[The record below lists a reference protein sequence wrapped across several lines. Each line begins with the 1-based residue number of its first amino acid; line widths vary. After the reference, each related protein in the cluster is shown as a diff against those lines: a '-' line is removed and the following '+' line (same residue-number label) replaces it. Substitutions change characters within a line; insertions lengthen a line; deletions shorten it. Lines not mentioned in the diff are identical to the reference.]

1 MENRS
6 FALLTGLFTLLLGAA
21 LAATFIW
28 FRGDS
33 RDYDQ
38 YLVSSHLPVNGLYPQ
53 AAVRF
58 RGVEIGKVEK
68 VYLDPQNPRN
78 VLIRISVDHSIKITK
93 GTFAQLG
100 YQGVTGIAH
109 VLLDDEGKEPEPL
122 PRPPEGLPTIIV
134 RGNVFDDLVENSKLL
149 LKQAGTLMDRLNGI
163 VGDDNQGRL
172 ERTLANFE
180 KASEQ
185 LEPALKSIPQV
196 AEHARQVAEGAHK
209 LLGEENQQSIR
220 RSLDNLEQATEAF
233 VPVAQDSREVLA
245 NMKSLSD
252 KLDRISTELSA
263 EVTEKT
269 LPRIND
275 LVDQLDRDSRDFR
288 RLVLQIEREPQSL
301 VFGRRPVQ
309 PGPGEP
315 GFTEGRK

>member
-6 FALLTGLFTLLLGAA
+6 YALLTGLFTLLLGAA

-28 FRGDS
+28 FRGDN
-33 RDYDQ
+33 RDYDE
-38 YLVSSHLPVNGLYPQ
+38 YLVSSSLPVNGLYPQ

-68 VYLDPQNPRN
+68 VFLDPQDPRN
-78 VLIRISVDHSIKITK
+78 VLIRISVDHSIKITR

-109 VLLDDEGKEPEPL
+109 VLLDDEGNDPEPITW
-122 PRPPEGLPTIIV
+122 PPEGLPTIVV
-134 RGNVFDDLVENSKLL
+134 RGNVFDDLVESGKTL
-149 LKQAGTLMDRLNGI
+149 LKQASTLMDRLNGI
-163 VGDDNQGRL
+163 VGEDNQSRL
-172 ERTLANFE
+172 EQTLANFE
-180 KASEQ
+180 KASAQ
-185 LEPALKSIPQV
+185 LEPALKAIPEV
-196 AEHARQVAEGAHK
+196 AKRAQQ
-209 LLGEENQQSIR
+209 LLGEENQQSLK
-220 RSLDNLEQATEAF
+220 RSLGNLEQATSAF
-233 VPVAQDSREVLA
+233 VPIAEDSRQVLS
-245 NMKSLSD
+245 NIRTLSE

-263 EVTEKT
+263 EVSEKT

-275 LVDQLDRDSRDFR
+275 LVEQLDRDSRDFR

-301 VFGRRPVQ
+301 VFGRRPVP

-315 GFTEGRK
+315 GFDAGRK

>member
-28 FRGDS
+28 FRGDN

-38 YLVSSHLPVNGLYPQ
+38 YLVRSHLPVNGLYPQ

-68 VYLDPQNPRN
+68 IFLDPQNPRN
-78 VLIRISVDHSIKITK
+78 VLMRIAVDHSIKITK

-109 VLLDDEGKEPEPL
+109 VLLDDEGNDPEPL

-134 RGNVFDDLVENSKLL
+134 RGNVFDDLVENSKLM
-149 LKQAGTLMDRLNGI
+149 LKQASTLLDRLNGI
-163 VGDDNQGRL
+163 VGEDNQNRL

-185 LEPALKSIPQV
+185 LEPALKSIPEV
-196 AEHARQVAEGAHK
+196 AERAKQ
-209 LLGEENQQSIR
+209 LLSGENQQSLR
-220 RSLDNLEQATEAF
+220 RSLDNLEQATSAF

-245 NMKSLSD
+245 NMKSLSE

-263 EVTEKT
+263 EVSEKT

-301 VFGRRPVQ
+301 VFGRRPVP

-315 GFTEGRK
+315 GFTGGRK

>member
-1 MENRS
+1 MENRA

-21 LAATFIW
+21 LAATFMW
-28 FRGDS
+28 FRGDN
-33 RDYDQ
+33 RDYDE

-58 RGVEIGKVEK
+58 RGVEIGKVDK
-68 VYLDPQNPRN
+68 VFLDPQNPRN
-78 VLIRISVDHSIKITK
+78 VLIRISVDHSIKITR

-109 VLLDDEGKEPEPL
+109 VLLDDEGNDPAPIA
-122 PRPPEGLPTIIV
+122 RPAEGLPTIIV
-134 RGNVFDDLVENSKLL
+134 RGNVFDDLVENSKQL
-149 LKQAGTLMDRLNGI
+149 LKQAGTLMDRLNSI
-163 VGDDNQGRL
+163 VGEDNQGRL

-180 KASEQ
+180 KASAQ
-185 LEPALKSIPQV
+185 LEPALKAIPEV
-196 AEHARQVAEGAHK
+196 AERAQQ
-209 LLGEENQQSIR
+209 LLGEENQQSLR
-220 RSLDNLEQATEAF
+220 RSLGNLEQATGAI
-233 VPVAQDSREVLA
+233 VPLAEDSRQVLS
-245 NMKSLSD
+245 NIRTLSE

-263 EVTEKT
+263 EVNEKT

-301 VFGRRPVQ
+301 VFGRSPVR

-315 GFTEGRK
+315 GFNAGRK

>member
-28 FRGDS
+28 FRGDN

-68 VYLDPQNPRN
+68 IFLDPQNPRN
-78 VLIRISVDHSIKITK
+78 VLMRIAVDHSIKITK

-109 VLLDDEGKEPEPL
+109 VLLDDEGNDPEPL

-134 RGNVFDDLVENSKLL
+134 RGNVFDDLVENSKLM
-149 LKQAGTLMDRLNGI
+149 LKQASTLLDRLNGI
-163 VGDDNQGRL
+163 VGEDNQNRL

-185 LEPALKSIPQV
+185 LEPALKSIPEV
-196 AEHARQVAEGAHK
+196 AERAKQ
-209 LLGEENQQSIR
+209 LLSGENQQSLR
-220 RSLDNLEQATEAF
+220 RSLDNLEQATSAF

-245 NMKSLSD
+245 NMKSLSE

-263 EVTEKT
+263 EVSEKT

-301 VFGRRPVQ
+301 VFGRRPVP

-315 GFTEGRK
+315 GFTGGRK

>member
-28 FRGDS
+28 FRGDN
-33 RDYDQ
+33 RDYDE

-58 RGVEIGKVEK
+58 RGVEIGKVER

-78 VLIRISVDHSIKITK
+78 VLIRVSVDHSIKITK

-109 VLLDDEGKEPEPL
+109 VLLDDEGKDPDPL

-149 LKQAGTLMDRLNGI
+149 LQQASTLLDRLNVI
-163 VGDDNQGRL
+163 VGDNNQTRL
-172 ERTLANFE
+172 ENILTNFE
-180 KASEQ
+180 NASEQ
-185 LEPALKSIPQV
+185 LEPALRSIPEV
-196 AEHARQVAEGAHK
+196 AKRAEK
-209 LLGEENQQSIR
+209 LLGEDNQQSLR
-220 RSLDNLEQATEAF
+220 RSLDNLEQATNAF
-233 VPVAQDSREVLA
+233 VPVAEDSRAVLA
-245 NMKSLSD
+245 NMKTLSE

-263 EVTEKT
+263 EVTENT
-269 LPRIND
+269 LPKIND

-301 VFGRRPVQ
+301 VFGRRPVP

-315 GFTEGRK
+315 GFSGGRK